1 MRNIYIALAVTAVI
15 LFGGGLL
22 LRHAGGTAVQVV
34 TVVAVAVGFVVLH
47 ALDGRDR
54 RHKQASRKTA

>member
-1 MRNIYIALAVTAVI
+1 MRNVYIALAVTAVI

-34 TVVAVAVGFVVLH
+34 TVVAVSVGFVVLH
-47 ALDGRDR
+47 TLDGRDR
-54 RHKQASRKTA
+54 RHEQANRKVA

>member
-1 MRNIYIALAVTAVI
+1 MRNLYIALAVTAAI

-54 RHKQASRKTA
+54 RHEQANRKVA